1 MAEDQKKAYL
11 ELQRMAAQFGYDLK
25 LVDANTG
32 KEIKVLEKQGEINE
46 KAAAKDNEYKKEQ
59 TTLEYDLQDRNN
71 KKKSNY

>member
-32 KEIKVLEKQGEINE
+32 REIKVAEATANAQYNKDTKLQQEQHNYRTDEIKTENEEKRKN
-46 KAAAKDNEYKKEQ
+46 
-59 TTLEYDLQDRNN
+59 
-71 KKKSNY
+71 